1 MRWMVGEVVLRVV
14 IGVRAGRLW
23 WWWVFWGGC
32 EVVVE
37 LLGLGCDFYTRWG
50 CGAGG
55 GVVAVAVG
63 L

>member
-1 MRWMVGEVVLRVV
+1 MVLRVV

-23 WWWVFWGGC
+23 WGWGLWWWWGFWGGC
-32 EVVVE
+32 EVVVG

-55 GVVAVAVG
+55 GVVAVVVG